1 MPSSQSSFSASLFN
15 YPDVCTI
22 FFCIELFCF
31 LPLMCMYSAMDFR
44 YKWLLLLPVGEANLI
59 KSCTM
64 TVDGW
69 SEFRVAFNTL
79 GIHYLKN
86 IGAIDINHAVQ
97 KKGIYRSISI
107 L

>member
-1 MPSSQSSFSASLFN
+1 
-15 YPDVCTI
+15 
-22 FFCIELFCF
+22 
-31 LPLMCMYSAMDFR
+31 MDFR

-97 KKGIYRSISI
+97 KKCKVLCQERRLNNI
-107 L
+107 LYVLH